1 LRVLAPAATVLSLFA
16 QAPVDLDGAHRIER
30 SLASGLEPLTGCEIS
45 RVDPALTYAL
55 HIQSGYA
62 AEVSLAQFRGAG
74 HQLSALVKLTSATG
88 GVPSYFLRRHSLP
101 DLPPNGGSAHLAG
114 SFRVAEGAYEV
125 TVTAFDEQWRSCVA
139 SWQIRARTEPP
150 GADLSQP
157 QVDRLTILLHAA
169 PASPDRSS
177 LEPDDV
183 QQLTDALSS
192 VLERLPARQV
202 RLVAF
207 NLEARKEM
215 ARVDDFGVPSLA
227 GVTRLLEA
235 YQPGPVHVR
244 TLANAHGDLDLLVR
258 LLNRELVESD
268 PPAAILFLGPPGPQ
282 GDRLSIKDLRLD
294 TKHMPRLFYIE
305 FGGHAAYSPD
315 APAPEIMGAMR
326 GRVSAGRVDQVV
338 ENTPDHAA
346 QRRGESGMPRQG
358 DSAANEFNTIRYTV
372 SALKGKTFL
381 VWRPEDLA
389 KALQEIAAPKKR

>member
-1 LRVLAPAATVLSLFA
+1 V
-16 QAPVDLDGAHRIER
+16 
-30 SLASGLEPLTGCEIS
+30 
-45 RVDPALTYAL
+45 
-55 HIQSGYA
+55 
-62 AEVSLAQFRGAG
+62 
-74 HQLSALVKLTSATG
+74 
-88 GVPSYFLRRHSLP
+88 
-101 DLPPNGGSAHLAG
+101 
-114 SFRVAEGAYEV
+114 
-125 TVTAFDEQWRSCVA
+125 
-139 SWQIRARTEPP
+139 
-150 GADLSQP
+150 
-157 QVDRLTILLHAA
+157 
-169 PASPDRSS
+169 SPDRAS

-215 ARVDDFGVPSLA
+215 ARVDDFSAPGVE

-268 PPAAILFLGPPGPQ
+268 PPEAILFLGPPGPV
-282 GDRLSIKDLRLD
+282 GDRLSVRDLRLD
-294 TKHMPRLFYIE
+294 TKHLPRLFYIE
-305 FGGHAAYSPD
+305 FGRHAAYSPD

-326 GRVSAGRVDQVV
+326 RPGNNTVGEGVDNPARVPG
-338 ENTPDHAA
+338 P
-346 QRRGESGMPRQG
+346 RRQTDSG
-358 DSAANEFNTIRYTV
+358 ANEFNTIRYTV
-372 SALKGKTFL
+372 AALKGKTFL